1 MSEEETQILVNE
13 QLTAYLDGELT
24 GEELAAV
31 ERRLTDDPDYLFQLQ
46 QLQQSWDLLDAL
58 PPTQGYDAFV
68 QTTMELVAHDSG
80 VRNTATER
88 TLMRRL
94 GSLAILLLLPGAV
107 FAAGYTVTHH
117 QKTAPYHRLIRD
129 LPLIENHDRYAK
141 LNLEI
146 DFLDRLNEASLF
158 TPDQVL
164 AFPSTPSEVLP
175 EFDQTRETVLSTE
188 TIKDR
193 QLRLKQL
200 RTTQLESLKR
210 NKETFDELSPQRK
223 AAIANFHQQLLGRE
237 NKVQLFKTMVAYYDW
252 LKSLGATERIEVLDE
267 ADMDQRIEMIA
278 AKIER
283 QELRKFGKAGAT
295 MLPATDAESFFKW
308 YAEFLKQN
316 KSKIV
321 KLANDLYYKIYR
333 KQSGGKN
340 PPPYRFRQFQR
351 SSLSQKIGFMFQW
364 QEPLMKGL
372 IDEDQVDALR
382 NQLSL
387 DANEILDGN
396 ESQEEQKSLVVRW
409 IDAANQAKFNID
421 PDRLKEF
428 YDSLNKTQR
437 DQLNNLSPRD
447 WKDQLRELYR
457 KKRFNE
463 K

>member
-1 MSEEETQILVNE
+1 
-13 QLTAYLDGELT
+13 
-24 GEELAAV
+24 
-31 ERRLTDDPDYLFQLQ
+31 
-46 QLQQSWDLLDAL
+46 
-58 PPTQGYDAFV
+58 
-68 QTTMELVAHDSG
+68 
-80 VRNTATER
+80 
-88 TLMRRL
+88 
-94 GSLAILLLLPGAV
+94 
-107 FAAGYTVTHH
+107 
-117 QKTAPYHRLIRD
+117 
-129 LPLIENHDRYAK
+129 
-141 LNLEI
+141 
-146 DFLDRLNEASLF
+146 
-158 TPDQVL
+158 
-164 AFPSTPSEVLP
+164 
-175 EFDQTRETVLSTE
+175 VLSTE